1 MHRIKWH
8 SNIHMGGAD
17 MITLY
22 NVMDIRDNR
31 RYSVVMVNQRKARFF
46 VPVEEDE

>member
-1 MHRIKWH
+1 
-8 SNIHMGGAD
+8 